1 MKRIIFCFTLIA
13 MLLIPLV
20 VSADP
25 TPSPAPTPAVEEK
38 EDNSI
43 WILSG
48 LKDVVDSI
56 LDLPGRIISD
66 GLTKLAEILN
76 KGMSTAIINNLRFY
90 LSIFTD
96 FLEGGDDN
104 IFRDPTVNAVSD
116 VMKPVAY
123 SIITILF
130 LIGISKAT
138 INLEVVSTEIAVK
151 YGLMLVI
158 TKIFVDNT
166 SWVLKMICGAN
177 NFLTLKILDMTSVN
191 VENLY
196 DVSRAWNDGLAP
208 TATIDAE
215 IGLSVLFLV
224 FAMVALLAA
233 IAMFIVLIL
242 RQIHLAVMICVA
254 PLFFATMIVDV
265 SNFVFRNFLMHF
277 IAAVFQTTFMAVALA
292 IFCGSIQSYLSGTV
306 LGISGGFV
314 GMCIGI
320 IALSFYMVKTPNTI
334 NQILGAH
341 GHGGGINV
349 ASIAALFARV

>member
-1 MKRIIFCFTLIA
+1 MKRLIFCFTLIA

-20 VSADP
+20 VSAAP
-25 TPSPAPTPAVEEK
+25 TPSPAPTSSPTVEE
-38 EDNSI
+38 DDSGILTGLGDIFRSI
-43 WILSG
+43 
-48 LKDVVDSI
+48 V
-56 LDLPGRIISD
+56 DLPGRIITD
-66 GLTKLAEILN
+66 GLKRLAEVLN
-76 KGMSTAIINNLRFY
+76 QGMSTAIINNLRFY
-90 LSIFTD
+90 LSVFTD
-96 FLEGGDDN
+96 FLKGGDNN
-104 IFRDPTVNAVSD
+104 IFNDPTVRAVSD

-130 LIGISKAT
+130 LIGMSKAT
-138 INLEVVSTEIAVK
+138 INLEVVSTEVAIK

-166 SWVLKMICGAN
+166 SWVLQTICGAN
-177 NFLTLKILDMTSVN
+177 NFLTLKILDMTSVSI
-191 VENLY
+191 ENLY

-208 TATIDAE
+208 SSTIDEE
-215 IGLSVLFLV
+215 IGLSVLFIV

-233 IAMFIVLIL
+233 VAMFIVLIL

-265 SNFVFRNFLMHF
+265 SNFVFRNFLMNF

-320 IALSFYMVKTPNTI
+320 IGLSFYMVKTPSTI
-334 NQILGAH
+334 NQILGAN

-349 ASIAALFARV
+349 ASIAALFARA

>member
-1 MKRIIFCFTLIA
+1 MKRLIFCFTFIA
-13 MLLIPLV
+13 MLLIPLL
-20 VSADP
+20 VSAAP
-25 TPSPAPTPAVEEK
+25 TPSPVPTPAPTVEEK
-38 EDNSI
+38 DDSG
-43 WILSG
+43 ILTSLGDMVDG
-48 LKDVVDSI
+48 LKK
-56 LDLPGRIISD
+56 LPEKIVEE
-66 GLTKLAEILN
+66 GLAKIAQVLN

-90 LSIFTD
+90 LSVFTD
-96 FLEGGDDN
+96 FLKGGDNN
-104 IFRDPTVNAVSD
+104 IFNDPTVKTISD

-138 INLEVVSTEIAVK
+138 INLEVVSTEIAIK

-166 SWVLKMICGAN
+166 SWLLQSICGAN
-177 NFLTLKILDMTSVN
+177 NFLTLKILDMTGGSI
-191 VENLY
+191 ENLY
-196 DVSRAWNDGLAP
+196 DISRAWNDGLAP
-208 TATIDAE
+208 ASTIDSE
-215 IGLSVLFLV
+215 IGLSFLFLV

-233 IAMFIVLIL
+233 VAMFIVLIL

-320 IALSFYMVKTPNTI
+320 IGLSFYMVKTPSTI
-334 NQILGAH
+334 NQILGAN

-349 ASIAALFARV
+349 ASIAALFARA